1 MLAIFLGVF
10 VFLMVVGM
18 PVAYAMGATAL
29 VTSAILWGFGGVP
42 YEILVQ
48 QTVSGL
54 NSFTTLAI
62 PMFLFAGQL
71 MNTGGITNRIFNF
84 CQSLVGHL
92 HGGLGHVNVLAS
104 VIFSGMSGTAAADA
118 GGLGLME
125 IKAMEDQGFDTE
137 FSAAVTGASALI
149 GPIIPPSVPMVMYG
163 CLAGVSVSGL
173 FIGGILPGLLMAVS
187 MMLLVAFY
195 AVKRNYPRSKK
206 YTMSERWHEFLRAFP
221 SLLTPVIIIGGIWT
235 GIFTP
240 TEAASVAV
248 LYAFVLIV
256 LIYRELN
263 LAQVWKM
270 AKTCLTDSAAVL
282 GIIAFVKVYG
292 YVLTRTQLPVK
303 LANAVF
309 TVTTDPIAIMFLL
322 IGFLLVVGCFMST
335 LESITL
341 FTPIFIPMLNEAGV
355 DLLVFGVVMCLV
367 LMIGQLTP
375 PFGIVLFVITKISKL
390 EMAAVVKAS
399 LPFCVPVLIVVVAI
413 VFCPQ
418 IVTFLPGIANY

>member
-1 MLAIFLGVF
+1 MVIGV
-10 VFLMVVGM
+10 

-29 VTSAILWGFGGVP
+29 VTSAILWGVTGVP
-42 YEILVQ
+42 LNILVQ
-48 QTVSGL
+48 QIISGL

-118 GGLGLME
+118 GGLGVME

-137 FSAAVTGASALI
+137 FSAAVTGASSLI

-163 CLAGVSVSGL
+163 CLAGVSVSSL
-173 FIGGILPGLLMAVS
+173 FIGGLLPGILMAVG
-187 MMLLVAFY
+187 MMLLVGLY
-195 AVKRNYPRSKK
+195 SIKRNYPRSRK
-206 YTMSERWHEFLRAFP
+206 YTWKERWHQFVRAFP

-248 LYAFVLIV
+248 VYAFALIV
-256 LIYRELN
+256 LVYRELS

-270 AKTCLTDSAAVL
+270 AKACLTDSAAVL
-282 GIIAFVKVYG
+282 SIIAFVKVYG
-292 YVLTRTQLPVK
+292 YVLTRTQLPTK
-303 LANAVF
+303 LASAVF

-322 IGFLLVVGCFMST
+322 IGFLLIIGCFMST

-341 FTPIFIPMLNEAGV
+341 FTPIFIPMLTAVGI
-355 DLLVFGVVMCLV
+355 DLLVFGVIMCLV

-390 EMAAVVKAS
+390 EMAQVVKAS
-399 LPFCVPVLIVVVAI
+399 LPFTVPVLIVVILI
-413 VFCPQ
+413 VVFPQ
-418 IVTFLPGIANY
+418 IVTFLPSLIK

>member
-1 MLAIFLGVF
+1 MLAVFLGVF
-10 VFLMVVGM
+10 ILLMVIGV

-29 VTSAILWGFGGVP
+29 VTSAILWGVTGVP
-42 YEILVQ
+42 LNILVQ
-48 QTVSGL
+48 QIISGL

-118 GGLGLME
+118 GGLGVME

-137 FSAAVTGASALI
+137 FSAAVTGASSLI

-163 CLAGVSVSGL
+163 CLAGVSVSSL
-173 FIGGILPGLLMAVS
+173 FIGGLLPGILMAVG
-187 MMLLVAFY
+187 MMLLVGLY
-195 AVKRNYPRSKK
+195 SIKRNYPRSRK
-206 YTMSERWHEFLRAFP
+206 YTWKERWHQFVRAFP

-248 LYAFVLIV
+248 VYAFALIV
-256 LIYRELN
+256 LVYRELS

-270 AKTCLTDSAAVL
+270 AKACLTDSAAVL
-282 GIIAFVKVYG
+282 SIIAFVKVYG
-292 YVLTRTQLPVK
+292 YVLTRTQLPTK
-303 LANAVF
+303 LASAVF

-322 IGFLLVVGCFMST
+322 IGFLLIIGCFMST

-341 FTPIFIPMLNEAGV
+341 FTPIFIPMLTAVGI
-355 DLLVFGVVMCLV
+355 DLLVFGVIMCLV

-390 EMAAVVKAS
+390 EMAQVVKAS
-399 LPFCVPVLIVVVAI
+399 LPFTVPVLIVVILI
-413 VFCPQ
+413 VVFPQ
-418 IVTFLPGIANY
+418 IVTFLPSLIK